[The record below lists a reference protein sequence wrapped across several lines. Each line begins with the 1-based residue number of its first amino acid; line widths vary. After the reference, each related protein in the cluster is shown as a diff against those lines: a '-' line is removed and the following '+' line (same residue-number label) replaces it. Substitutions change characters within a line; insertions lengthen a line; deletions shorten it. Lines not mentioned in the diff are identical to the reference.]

1 MKKLEK
7 NPLYL
12 YMGQPCA
19 VCDTNEPVSD
29 FIEGCDFVQDKVIA
43 ERTTWEP
50 EIIKPILR
58 DISDMNKEEAI
69 EAVNIAWWPINRQ
82 RIEEVELKTTP
93 LFPHAGIY
101 FKWPIKENIPDGVSE
116 EEWRKENGEFH
127 QDEFILSF
135 EKSHNTIRLVRVLNE
150 EQKVRYKTEYYD
162 MPIYQSHKLTAYL
175 ISKGFDLGLLE
186 EGTFVIRNKH

>member
-69 EAVNIAWWPINRQ
+69 EVVNIAWWPINQQ

-101 FKWPIKENIPDGVSE
+101 FKWPLKEDFP
-116 EEWRKENGEFH
+116 
-127 QDEFILSF
+127 DEFILSF
-135 EKSHNTIRLVRVLNE
+135 DRSHNTIRLIKIKDE
-150 EQKVRYKTEYYD
+150 KTYD
-162 MPIYQSHKLTAYL
+162 MPIYQAHKLTAYL
-175 ISKGFDLGLLE
+175 ISRGFDLGLLE
-186 EGTFVIRNKH
+186 EGTFIIRNKH